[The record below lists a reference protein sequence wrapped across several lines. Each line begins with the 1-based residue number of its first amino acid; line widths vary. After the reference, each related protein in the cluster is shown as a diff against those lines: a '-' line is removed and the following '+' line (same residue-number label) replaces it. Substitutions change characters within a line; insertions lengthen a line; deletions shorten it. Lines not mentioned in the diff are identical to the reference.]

1 MRSAVRR
8 ASFIVAAIL
17 ALRGASSALA
27 AEEAAPPQKR
37 VRVMAEF
44 LGPEGMAG
52 SSYADSF
59 ASTLIQSPAVLSV
72 LRASKGEDGLAVR
85 AAREA
90 CQVAISLS
98 LSVGTDS
105 YRIEWKIYAPPRE
118 EPIDQGSADRDPPDA
133 RGLSTT
139 FWLESVAAL
148 ERAVA
153 AMDSSASFVTIVG
166 APGTLVA
173 GIGADVV
180 VPESGS
186 VDVPLVLPA
195 YLVWKA
201 ASEGA
206 LDEGGAV
213 LIQQSG
219 TAIVI
224 PRRPVSLNNA
234 SPWSLDA
241 SAFGLAFPEISARY
255 ELGKRFFLRA
265 TFTQYLAGL
274 NLVNW
279 SDPLPAPSIL
289 ASIALIQPGAGV
301 GFLVSPRASSLR
313 LYSTF
318 DLFARIQVPAGE
330 PVSFDPVA
338 PMGTALSLG
347 FDWGRSPDL
356 RLFFEAGI
364 AFYPW
369 AYPGLML
376 ASYNGEGMQR
386 LAFGGTGWFA
396 GHPGWFAEFPVPRFG
411 LRIRL

>member
-1 MRSAVRR
+1 MRSAIRR
-8 ASFIVAAIL
+8 ASFLAAALL
-17 ALRGASSALA
+17 AFLGASSALA
-27 AEEAAPPQKR
+27 AEEATPPQKR

-44 LGPEGMAG
+44 LGPEGAAS

-72 LRASKGEDGLAVR
+72 QRASEGEDSLALR

-90 CQVAISLS
+90 CQIAVSLS
-98 LSVGTDS
+98 LSIGTDS
-105 YRIEWKIYAPPRE
+105 SRIEWKIYAPPRE
-118 EPIDQGSADRDPPDA
+118 EPIDQGSADKDPPDA
-133 RGLSTT
+133 RELSTT

-153 AMDSSASFVTIVG
+153 DMDSSASFVTIVG
-166 APGTLVA
+166 APGTFVA

-195 YLVWKA
+195 YLVWSA
-201 ASEGA
+201 ESEGA
-206 LDEGGAV
+206 LSEGGAV
-213 LIQQSG
+213 LVKESG
-219 TAIVI
+219 TSLVI
-224 PRRPVSLNNA
+224 PRRPVNDA

-255 ELGKRFFLRA
+255 ELGKRLFLRA
-265 TFTQYLAGL
+265 TFTQYLVGL
-274 NLVNW
+274 ALVNW

-289 ASIALIQPGAGV
+289 ASIALLQPGAGI
-301 GFLVSPRASSLR
+301 GFIVSPCASSLR
-313 LYSTF
+313 FYSAF

-330 PVSFDPVA
+330 PISFDSVA

-369 AYPGLML
+369 AFPGLML

-386 LAFGGTGWFA
+386 LAFGGTGWFT